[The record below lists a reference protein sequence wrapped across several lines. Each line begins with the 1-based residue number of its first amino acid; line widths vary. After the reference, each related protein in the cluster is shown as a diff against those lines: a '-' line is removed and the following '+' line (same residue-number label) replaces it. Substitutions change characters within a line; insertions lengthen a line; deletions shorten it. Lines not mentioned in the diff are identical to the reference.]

1 MDAPMRILNRPIPR
15 TPAGASR
22 TVLGLLSI
30 AHAFVLTGFL
40 AGCAAERDPRDLLVP
55 ARVGVPVVDAVLVV
69 DKRMPA
75 VYLTRTVQPGVTFDT
90 ANAIIPGATVRIDNL
105 DTGESVAYSYSEP
118 SARYLPLGM
127 EVPYVRPETTYRLT
141 AVLPSGDEL
150 RATTRTPPA
159 FRVDDWVV
167 LENDGETLRQTL
179 RRFEDLPIADSVYH
193 APDNQIEYSSGLLQA
208 LLDRPDVPAFQVG
221 LSSLDLD
228 SDFVIDPDF
237 FEEED
242 FEELDRI
249 SSSPPLVVED
259 GVLRLP
265 WFAIFFEGR
274 YLIKVF
280 AMDRNWFDA
289 ARSIPE
295 LSQGGPGFGGNAGD
309 DFSWPIFHVEGGI
322 GLFGSASV
330 DSIGFV
336 IHPRP

>member
-1 MDAPMRILNRPIPR
+1 MKRWLF
-15 TPAGASR
+15 
-22 TVLGLLSI
+22 LI
-30 AHAFVLTGFL
+30 AFL
-40 AGCAAERDPRDLLVP
+40 VGCSAERDPRDLLVP
-55 ARVGVPVVDAVLVV
+55 GGVGVPVVDAMLLV
-69 DKRMPA
+69 DKKMPEI
-75 VYLTRTVQPGVTFDT
+75 YLTRTVQPGVTFDT
-90 ANAIIPGATVRIDNL
+90 ANALITNATVRIDNL
-105 DTGESVAYSYSEP
+105 DSEETVSYLYAPKSG
-118 SARYLPLGM
+118 RYLPQGD
-127 EVPYVRPETTYRLT
+127 EIPRVQPQTTYRLT
-141 AVLPSGDEL
+141 ATFPSGEML
-150 RATTRTPPA
+150 HATTRTPPA

-179 RRFEDLPIADSVYH
+179 RRFDDLPFPDSVYR
-193 APDNQIEYSSGLLQA
+193 APDNQLAYTVGLLQA
-208 LLDRPDVPAFQVG
+208 QIDRPDVPAFQVG
-221 LSSLDLD
+221 LNSLDLD

-249 SSSPPLVVED
+249 SSSPPLVVDD
-259 GVLRLP
+259 GTLRLP
-265 WFAIFFEGR
+265 WFAIFFAGR
-274 YLIKVF
+274 YVVKVF

-322 GLFGSASV
+322 GLFGSAAV